1 MNSVS
6 LSESY
11 HVTDERINFNSSKQL
26 HDKHITPIKKI
37 HLNQDILPTDESC
50 NGKDKSV
57 RAGIEKNLDRSA
69 RKKSVKTL
77 IERTVLGNLSE
88 ENEEDE
94 DLAEKIYYFDD
105 DDDENEN
112 DQRGSNDSDLKAPN
126 SLKTPKISRGT
137 KGSKNKWNLDTSTVN
152 LTAHEIYFNENKFGS
167 QKTSNSTLS
176 SLELLDH
183 KEYFSHYRRLKK
195 YHEDDL
201 KKLEEVHLDKFNQ
214 WQFEISQGFNLCLY
228 GFGSKRSLLMKFAD
242 YLFKAR
248 KNHEKSG
255 IVIVNG
261 YVSTITIRDIFKTIV
276 SVVTSEVLKFGSPP
290 DMLETIFG
298 LLDQDKS
305 LEITLIIH
313 SIDGHVLRRLPY
325 QNLLSRLSSHP
336 QIHLVASADHPS
348 FPLLWD
354 SSLRSLFNFLFYDC
368 TTYQAYN
375 AEIDVVDEVH
385 EILGRSG
392 RRVGGI
398 DGVIFVLKSLPE
410 NAKKLFAVLIREQLK
425 VMVSDCD
432 AFEDDKEDDDQKS
445 RYQGAEVGIEFRV
458 LYQKSVEEFI
468 CSNEINFRTLLKEF
482 NDHQMIQSKKDA
494 IGSELLTI
502 PFSKEELEMILEDIA
517 S

>member
-1 MNSVS
+1 MNSLHV
-6 LSESY
+6 SESN
-11 HVTDERINFNSSKQL
+11 HVTDKSINFTSSKPS
-26 HDKHITPIKKI
+26 HDKHITPIKNTC
-37 HLNQDILPTDESC
+37 LNRDILSADEFC
-50 NGKDKSV
+50 NGKDNSV
-57 RAGIEKNLDRSA
+57 KAGIEKNLDRSA

-94 DLAEKIYYFDD
+94 DLAEKIYYIDD
-105 DDDENEN
+105 DDD
-112 DQRGSNDSDLKAPN
+112 QRGFIDPDLIASH
-126 SLKTPKISRGT
+126 SLDTPKKSRAR
-137 KGSKNKWNLDTSTVN
+137 KGAKNKWNLDASTVN

-183 KEYFSHYRRLKK
+183 KEYFSHYNKLKN

-201 KKLEEVHLDKFNQ
+201 KKLEEVHLDNFNQ
-214 WQFEISQGFNLCLY
+214 WQFELSQDFNICLY

-248 KNHEKSG
+248 KHEKSG
-255 IVIVNG
+255 IVIING
-261 YVSTITIRDIFKTIV
+261 YVSTITIRDIFKTIA
-276 SVVTSEVLKFGSPP
+276 SVITSEILKIGSLT

-348 FPLLWD
+348 FPILWD

-375 AEIDVVDEVH
+375 AEIDVIEEVH

-410 NAKKLFAVLIREQLK
+410 NAKKLFAVLIKEQLK
-425 VMVSDCD
+425 VMSSDYD

-445 RYQGAEVGIEFRV
+445 RYHGAEVGIEYRV
-458 LYQKSVEEFI
+458 LYQKSVEKFI

-482 NDHQMIQSKKDA
+482 NDHQIIQSKKDA

-502 PFSKEELEMILEDIA
+502 PFSKEELEMILKDIA